1 VQFSYWEQSTYFDH
15 ADITIIGSGIVG
27 LSTAISLKELQP
39 NLKIIV
45 LERGLIPTGA
55 STKNAGFACIGSI
68 TEILDDLNVLS
79 EQEVQELV
87 NRRYLGLQKLRRRV
101 TDQVLDYQPLGGY
114 ELIADQPT
122 HELCEQNRDRLNTL
136 LAPITNLAETFTD
149 ASNKLPQFCFQKT
162 HSLFLNHAEGQINT
176 GQMMQALIQLAN
188 SKGIIILNQITVTHF
203 DEATVHTDQTPPI
216 STKRLIVC
224 TNGFARQLLPDLDVN
239 PARAQVLITKPI
251 PNLPFQGTFH
261 LDRGYYYFRNI
272 HNRVLFG
279 GGRNLDFEGETTTEI
294 QVTKMIQDQLKSLLK
309 TTILPNTP
317 HEIDYAWAGIMGM
330 GATKKPII
338 KQLNSSTFC
347 AVRMGGMGVA
357 IGTLVGEETAQMVSQ
372 SL

>member
-1 VQFSYWEQSTYFDH
+1 MQFSYWEQSTYFDQ
-15 ADITIIGSGIVG
+15 ADVTIIGSGIVG
-27 LSTAISLKELQP
+27 LSTAISLKELHP

-79 EQEVQELV
+79 DQEVQALV
-87 NRRYLGLQKLRRRV
+87 NRRYQGLQKLRHRV
-101 TDQVLDYQPLGGY
+101 TDQILDYQPLGGY
-114 ELIADQPT
+114 ELIADQTT
-122 HELCEQNRDRLNTL
+122 HELCEHNLDRLNTL
-136 LAPITNLAETFTD
+136 LTPITNLAETFTD
-149 ASNKLPQFCFQKT
+149 ASNKLPQFCFQNT

-176 GQMMQALIQLAN
+176 GQMMQALIQIAA
-188 SKGIIILNQITVTHF
+188 SKGIKILNQITVTHF

-216 STKRLIVC
+216 STKRLIIC

-279 GGRNLDFEGETTTEI
+279 GGRNLDFECETTTDMQTTTLI
-294 QVTKMIQDQLKSLLK
+294 QNQLKTLLQ
-309 TTILPNTP
+309 TTILPKTP

-330 GATKKPII
+330 GTTKKPII
-338 KQLNSSTFC
+338 QQINPTTFC